1 VSIPKTALTTNRR
14 EPQFP
19 EAIRFHQRKEE
30 TMKALIYAAAASLAL
45 AAPAMAQS
53 DATNFA
59 IMHFNMDEDSNM
71 NIRMIPSGD
80 AQIVDITDDQT
91 LLDIYRLFNM
101 DVDSMSDLRGQGDG
115 VTVIMTDPTRAQEI
129 FARLRA
135 ESAEDE

>member
-1 VSIPKTALTTNRR
+1 MKT
-14 EPQFP
+14 
-19 EAIRFHQRKEE
+19 
-30 TMKALIYAAAASLAL
+30 LIYAAAASLAL

-91 LLDIYRLFNM
+91 LLDVYSHFNM
-101 DVDSMSDLRGQGDG
+101 DVDSMSDLRGQGEG